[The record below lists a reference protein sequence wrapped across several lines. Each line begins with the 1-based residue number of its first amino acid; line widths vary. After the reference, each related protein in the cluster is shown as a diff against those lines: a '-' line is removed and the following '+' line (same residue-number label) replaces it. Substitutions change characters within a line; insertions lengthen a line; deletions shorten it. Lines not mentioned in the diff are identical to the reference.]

1 MTKTKQEYIDSIPPV
16 FQDSLQ
22 NIMLEQTEFLS
33 NFIVPNLATDAEKIA
48 YSKEY
53 ILAAM
58 RELGE
63 VLNELPWKMHR
74 PNSKEISVDHV
85 HEEIIDVLKFVL
97 NIGIIWGMD
106 AKALKDMFMYKSA
119 VVRERLSNEKD
130 SLK

>member
-1 MTKTKQEYIDSIPPV
+1 
-16 FQDSLQ
+16 
-22 NIMLEQTEFLS
+22 MLEQESFLR
-33 NFIVPNLATDAEKIA
+33 NFIDNNSATDSEKIA

-74 PNSKEISVDHV
+74 PNSKEIVVEHV
-85 HEEIIDVLKFVL
+85 HEEIIDVIKFVL
-97 NIGIIWGMD
+97 NIGIIWGLD
-106 AKALKDMFMYKSA
+106 SKALKDMFMYKSA